1 MCVEEGRVRVD
12 VIQSARSI
20 ANQNKTF
27 NYNCALSAAINLAL
41 MHRLFHIFPLF
52 VGLFSIFAV

>member
-20 ANQNKTF
+20 ANQNKTLWHLL
-27 NYNCALSAAINLAL
+27 LSFRITKGFCVLLDN
-41 MHRLFHIFPLF
+41 
-52 VGLFSIFAV
+52 S